1 MTPLKVVCHRQ
12 QIFGAARVRGSWNF
26 YIVRILDHCLQTDR
40 GRCASIALDYPTF
53 GRPNA
58 RFFAER
64 MCHWSR
70 IGAPMWHSLRRFRLP
85 QRTLSG
91 KNCCRQVSV
100 TQDSQR
106 SRVQP
111 CSVTISRYASSLST
125 V

>member
-12 QIFGAARVRGSWNF
+12 QIFGAARVRGSWNI
-26 YIVRILDHCLQTDR
+26 YVVRTLDHWSHTDR
-40 GRCASIALDYPTF
+40 RRLRLNTQLF

-64 MCHWSR
+64 MRHWSR
-70 IGAPMWHSLRRFRLP
+70 IDAPMWHSLRRFRRL
-85 QRTLSG
+85 QRAPSG

-111 CSVTISRYASSLST
+111 CSVTIRRYASSLST

>member
-1 MTPLKVVCHRQ
+1 MIPLKVVCLRQ

-26 YIVRILDHCLQTDR
+26 YIVRTLDHCLQTNR
-40 GRCASIALDYPTF
+40 GRCESIALEYPPF

-58 RFFAER
+58 RFLAER
-64 MCHWSR
+64 MWHWSR
-70 IGAPMWHSLRRFRLP
+70 IGAPMWHSLRRFRRR
-85 QRTLSG
+85 QRAPSG

-111 CSVTISRYASSLST
+111 CSVTISKYASSLST